1 MSDRKIIE
9 SWVRNAYVYHTFHNK
24 TPMQV
29 IQNLQDLMETH
40 KNRELFFRHE
50 ETEEVPGQYTINVYE
65 RREEND
71 REYKARVAK
80 ENKAN
85 KARLAKEKKAKDAAF
100 SKEFEAYQ
108 QFWKRFEE

>member
-1 MSDRKIIE
+1 VSDRKIID
-9 SWVRNAYVYHTFHNK
+9 SWVRNAYMYHTFHNK

-29 IQNLQDLMETH
+29 IQNLQDLMETY

-80 ENKAN
+80 ENKA
-85 KARLAKEKKAKDAAF
+85 KAKDATL
-100 SKEFEAYQ
+100 SKEFEEYQ
-108 QFWKRFEE
+108 RLKKKFEDVE

>member
-1 MSDRKIIE
+1 MNDRKIID

-50 ETEEVPGQYTINVYE
+50 ETEEVPGQYTINIYE

-71 REYKARVAK
+71 REYKAR
-80 ENKAN
+80 
-85 KARLAKEKKAKDAAF
+85 LAKELKDKDDAGSLATIK
-100 SKEFEAYQ
+100 KEFEEYQ
-108 QFWKRFEE
+108 RLKKNISELKNERK